1 MNARQKAAESV
12 KNNGILPGS
21 IKLPV
26 DFEDIPF
33 SSSGVSESDEIR
45 LMLKNRVEC
54 PGLNPQAHGFFGKL

>member
-54 PGLNPQAHGFFGKL
+54 NPTLASTAKDETQL